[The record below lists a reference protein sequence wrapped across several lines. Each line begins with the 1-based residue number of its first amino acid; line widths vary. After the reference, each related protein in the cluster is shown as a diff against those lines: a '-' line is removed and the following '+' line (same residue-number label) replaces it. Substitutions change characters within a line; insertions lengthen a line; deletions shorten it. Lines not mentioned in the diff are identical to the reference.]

1 MDEERNYVRINGIC
15 IDGRIGYVSEIEPT
29 EYVTCDTPIEEV
41 CVPNIPTQTCDCC
54 GETVP
59 VNRLNICIG
68 GNFICNNC
76 YNMGEQFVRCDRCGI
91 VINTEE
97 DDFHENYGDYFC
109 NDCYLMLNKSTYG
122 QVLGYHRFDDWHF
135 KYAKDEKPHNLV
147 TGIELEVEHVN
158 YCNESTNDIVWNL
171 NKMLGFNTICSRD
184 GSINDGF
191 EIVSQPFSLAFIREN
206 EKTIKEALKYLI
218 DHGYRGDQVSTCG
231 LHLHI
236 NREAFGETSK
246 EQNKNIDKLILF
258 FETYKQELFRFS
270 RRSANKLQR
279 WAKFLS
285 DYKHVN
291 VDSDTDSAKRLKSL
305 EYIGKTKSSVE
316 ERYCAV
322 NLMNDDT
329 VEIRIFKSSLNY
341 KTLFATIELIHTLV
355 RRIVNSESLEDF
367 SWNNVVNDGDCRYL
381 KEYCDLRGISTD
393 KELIDYSDWY
403 KETMLERNKM
413 TMQNLIKRTESLL
426 RRMSKYYNRKTLDY
440 VRLQNSN
447 LHALTSWLNKVN
459 STFCETTTLG
469 TKENEYN
476 YCRQLVCA
484 LREFKDEN
492 LSQNRVVLQ
501 TYRKE
506 INSLY
511 KMIGRIEEECV

>member
-1 MDEERNYVRINGIC
+1 MNEERNHVRINGIY
-15 IDGRIGYVSEIEPT
+15 IDGRLQDLSVVEPT

-41 CVPNIPTQTCDCC
+41 CEPHMSTYNCDFC
-54 GETVP
+54 GESVP
-59 VNRLNICIG
+59 RYRLNRTVG
-68 GNFICNNC
+68 GNSICDNC
-76 YNMGEQFVRCDRCGI
+76 YTTREQFVSCDRCGI
-91 VINTEE
+91 IINTEE
-97 DDFHENYGDYFC
+97 DDFHENHGDYLC
-109 NDCYLMLNKSTYG
+109 DDCHSRLNKSTYG
-122 QVLGYHRFDDWHF
+122 EVLRYHGFDDWCF

-184 GSINDGF
+184 GSIEDGF

-206 EKTIKEALKYLI
+206 EERIKEALKYLI

-236 NREAFGETSK
+236 NREAFGETSE

-270 RRSANKLQR
+270 RRSASKLQR

-291 VDSDTDSAKRLKSL
+291 VDADTDSAKRLKSL
-305 EYIGKTKSSVE
+305 DYIGKTKSSVE

-322 NLMNDDT
+322 NLMNDNT

-367 SWNNVVNDGDCRYL
+367 SWNNVVNDEDCRYL
-381 KEYCDLRGISTD
+381 KDYCDLRGISTD

-403 KETMLERNKM
+403 KNFILERNELTILNFINHTK
-413 TMQNLIKRTESLL
+413 NLL
-426 RRMSKYYNRKTLDY
+426 RRMSKYYNRKTLDQT
-440 VRLQNSN
+440 RLQNSN
-447 LHALTSWLNKVN
+447 LQALTSWLNKVN
-459 STFCETTTLG
+459 RTFCETKTWR
-469 TKENEYN
+469 TKEDEYN
-476 YCRQLVCA
+476 DFRRLVYA
-484 LREFKDEN
+484 LWEFKGQN
-492 LSQNRVVLQ
+492 SSQSRIVLQ
-501 TYRKE
+501 TYKKE

-511 KMIGRIEEECV
+511 RMIERIDEECA

>member
-1 MDEERNYVRINGIC
+1 MDEERNYVRINGIY
-15 IDGRIGYVSEIEPT
+15 INGRSQEFGEIEPPV
-29 EYVTCDTPIEEV
+29 YVNSDTPIDEV
-41 CVPNIPTQTCDCC
+41 CEPHMPTQICDFC
-54 GETVP
+54 GESVSRY
-59 VNRLNICIG
+59 RLNHCVG
-68 GNFICNNC
+68 GNFICDNC
-76 YNMGEQFVRCDRCGI
+76 YNTKEQFVRCDECGI
-91 VINTEE
+91 IINTEE
-97 DDFHENYGDYFC
+97 DDFHENCGDFFC
-109 NDCYLMLNKSTYG
+109 TGCYLELSKSTYG
-122 QVLGYHRFDDWHF
+122 EVLGYHGFDDWHF
-135 KYAKDEKPHNLV
+135 KYAKDEKPHTLV

-158 YCNESTNDIVWNL
+158 SCSESTNKIVWNL

-184 GSINDGF
+184 GSIEDGF

-206 EKTIKEALKYLI
+206 EERIKEALKYLI

-236 NREAFGETSK
+236 NREAFGETSE

-270 RRSANKLQR
+270 RRSASKLQR

-291 VDSDTDSAKRLKSL
+291 VDADTDSAKRLKSL

-322 NLMNDDT
+322 NLMNDNT

-367 SWNNVVNDGDCRYL
+367 SWNNVVNDEDCRYL
-381 KEYCDLRGISTD
+381 KDYCDLRGISTD

-403 KETMLERNKM
+403 KNFILERNKP
-413 TMQNLIKRTESLL
+413 TILNFINRTKNLLG
-426 RRMSKYYNRKTLDY
+426 RMSKYYNHKTLDQM
-440 VRLQNSN
+440 RLQNSN
-447 LHALTSWLNKVN
+447 LQALTSWLNKVN
-459 STFCETTTLG
+459 RTFCETKTWR
-469 TKENEYN
+469 TKEDEYN
-476 YCRQLVCA
+476 EFKQLVFA
-484 LREFKDEN
+484 LWMFKGEN
-492 LSQNRVVLQ
+492 SRQSRIVLQ
-501 TYRKE
+501 TYKKE

-511 KMIGRIEEECV
+511 RMIERIDEECA